1 MTAYVE
7 NNRVV
12 KITDSKLSSEFTSG
26 CPVGYQAYRSLYARD
41 RLLFPLLRS
50 GPKGSG
56 QFKKISWDRALDL
69 VAEKMITL
77 KTKQG
82 AESLLKLG
90 GSGSVR
96 GALHNTN
103 SLTKRFLGLWGDYTD
118 AIGGYS
124 SQAAS
129 FVTPYMLGTKQCGI
143 DPETLFQSERIVLL
157 GSNVCDT
164 RFGSKL
170 ENILRKVKQ
179 SGTPVVVV
187 DPRKTRTVK
196 QLGTDWI
203 KIYPGTDSAFLIS
216 VIYVLADKA
225 LIDRKFID
233 TYTKGFDRFL
243 SYVMGKKD
251 GVPKTPCWAEKICG
265 VPASVIQKFAL
276 DYASAS
282 SAAIIP
288 GLSIQRT
295 MGGED
300 AYRMSIALQA
310 VTGNI
315 GKQGGS
321 SGGRVHSALPHPQCK
336 AIKPIK
342 DSSVS
347 IDIYSYPDAVL
358 GGKKEGYPSDISM
371 IYAVG
376 SNLLSQGSDIRKNIQ
391 AFEKVAF
398 SICHECFLTPTAGY
412 SDVIFP
418 ASHFLERDD
427 IVFTVDNWLLYS
439 NKAVDPPPGVKHDYE
454 IFCELSKRLG
464 FYEKFSENRSDT
476 EWLDYF
482 IEDSDIADPKT
493 FKQTGILEGKE
504 CDRVAF
510 SDFIKAPDKHPLHTP
525 SGKIEILSEAYGK
538 TGFPPYPSVT
548 VMEREKIHP
557 LFLITPHPRFRIHS
571 QTVNIPWFKKFDKQR
586 LYIHPHNAEERLIQ
600 NGQAVTVKNKI
611 GSLTVIAYITED
623 IMEGVVSLYE
633 GCWPD
638 IRKGIDTGGSV
649 NFLTSTKP
657 TLPSH
662 GARTHSVLVEV
673 ETVSSNCPL

>member
-7 NNRVV
+7 NDKVI
-12 KITDSKLSSEFTSG
+12 KITDSKLISEFASG
-26 CPVGYQAYRSLYARD
+26 CAVGYQAHRSLYAKD

-56 QFKKISWDRALDL
+56 QFKKISWECALDL
-69 VAEKMITL
+69 VAEKMTTL
-77 KTKQG
+77 KTKEG
-82 AESLLKLG
+82 AESLLGLG
-90 GSGSVR
+90 GSGSGR
-96 GALHNTN
+96 GALHNTK
-103 SLTKRFLGLWGDYTD
+103 SLTKRFLGLWGDYTNS
-118 AIGGYS
+118 IGSYS

-129 FVTPYMLGTKQCGI
+129 FVTPYMLGTKECGI
-143 DPETLFQSERIVLL
+143 DPETLFQSERVVLL

-170 ENILRKVKQ
+170 ENILRKVKKT
-179 SGTPVVVV
+179 GVPIVVV
-187 DPRKTRTVK
+187 DPRKTRSVK

-203 KIYPGTDSAFLIS
+203 KIYPGTDSAFLVS
-216 VIYVLADKA
+216 VIYVLAEKE
-225 LIDRKFID
+225 LIHRKFID
-233 TYTKGFDRFL
+233 TYTKGFDLFL
-243 SYVMGKKD
+243 SYIMGKTD

-265 VPASVIQKFAL
+265 VPSSVIKKFAL
-276 DYASAS
+276 DYASANA
-282 SAAIIP
+282 AAIIP

-295 MGGED
+295 MGGEE

-315 GKQGGS
+315 GKRGGS
-321 SGGRVHSALPHPQCK
+321 SGGRVHNALPHPQCGG
-336 AIKPIK
+336 IKPIK
-342 DSSVS
+342 ESSVS

-358 GGKKEGYPSDISM
+358 GGKKRGYPSDISM

-376 SNLLSQGSDIRKNIQ
+376 GNLLSQGSDIQKNIR
-391 AFEKVAF
+391 AFEKVKF
-398 SICHECFLTPTAGY
+398 SICHDCFLTPTACY
-412 SDVIFP
+412 SDVILP

-427 IVFTVDNWLLYS
+427 ILFTADNWLLYS
-439 NKAVDPPPGVKHDYE
+439 NKVVDPLPQVKHDYE

-464 FYEKFSENRSDT
+464 FYEAFSENRSDT

-482 IEDSDIADPKT
+482 IGNSDIADSET
-493 FKQTGILEGKE
+493 FKKTGIFEGKE

-510 SDFIKAPDKHPLHTP
+510 SDYIEAPEKHPLDTP
-525 SGKIEILSEAYGK
+525 SGRIEILSEAYGK
-538 TGFPPYPSVT
+538 TGFSSHPSVK

-571 QTVNIPWFKKFDKQR
+571 QTVNIPWFEKFDKQR
-586 LYIHPHNAEERLIQ
+586 LYIHPQDAEERLVQ
-600 NGQAVTVKNKI
+600 DGQTVIVKNKI
-611 GSLTVIAYITED
+611 GSLTVIAYVTQD

-638 IRKGIDTGGSV
+638 IRKGIETGGSV
-649 NFLTSTKP
+649 NILTSTKP
-657 TLPSH
+657 TMPSH

-673 ETVSSNCPL
+673 ETVPRNNPS